1 MAKKQ
6 PLHSFFKKPHSCR
19 FVIKMYFSMFCK
31 VTKQE
36 LRQKELFNYN
46 IVKFLLFCIN
56 NFEVIY
62 MIDFKQELENFQPT
76 ININDVAKN
85 VKEFENDDILSLLR
99 KLVDIKEK

>member
-1 MAKKQ
+1 
-6 PLHSFFKKPHSCR
+6 
-19 FVIKMYFSMFCK
+19 
-31 VTKQE
+31 
-36 LRQKELFNYN
+36 
-46 IVKFLLFCIN
+46 
-56 NFEVIY
+56 